1 MENKIK
7 EVIIKLVNNKELKL
21 FGYILYSFEF
31 ELIETNDRI
40 KEYNDFSYIIYD
52 EKNNNIKLQI
62 DKYFVETHDVQDII
76 VLILHNI
83 LHILNK
89 HNLRKK
95 DYDPNIFNL
104 AADHIIN
111 LELSKE
117 FKLPKEFILFKEIQN
132 KNLTTEEVYNWILT
146 NFNQE
151 SEQIEKNNSS
161 NIDDQNNQNKNSNI
175 NNQNKNSNI
184 NNQNNSSNTDDQNN
198 SSNTDDQNDLSNT
211 DDQNDSSNTDEKNNQ
226 NKDSNINNKIN
237 ETSENN
243 KNLQNKNN
251 KLLKVSKFTHKND
264 KSYIVKNIDNIEQLN
279 NTEENNQIIDNIK
292 RNCQLLINDDRFNQ
306 IKGER
311 SNSLI
316 EYIRNIIE
324 VEIPWYKLLE
334 KALLTKIKKNL
345 DSRSWSNIMKR
356 YKAHNILLP
365 GYGIKKELEAI
376 GLIFD
381 TSGSISKKNLEIFK
395 GIINNSISEFEKI
408 WILQHDVKIQ
418 LNIII
423 NQNDSDI
430 IDNIKFK
437 GRGGTSHYYVF
448 HEIEKVYLKQEIK
461 YSNLNLGLLIFI
473 TDFESDII
481 KYWNKFEWQKHI
493 PVIFMLTN
501 NKCKIP
507 KEIEENVIYIKDI
520 I

>member
-7 EVIIKLVNNKELKL
+7 EVIIKLINNKELKL

-31 ELIETNDRI
+31 ELIETNDKI

-132 KNLTTEEVYNWILT
+132 QNLTTEEVYNWILK

-161 NIDDQNNQNKNSNI
+161 NT
-175 NNQNKNSNI
+175 
-184 NNQNNSSNTDDQNN
+184 NNQNN
-198 SSNTDDQNDLSNT
+198 
-211 DDQNDSSNTDEKNNQ
+211 E
-226 NKDSNINNKIN
+226 NKDCNIININNINNKNFENKEDNIDNKIN
-237 ETSENN
+237 ETIENNKINKTSENN
-243 KNLQNKNN
+243 KNTNDENIIDNKQNLQNKNN

-365 GYGIKKELEAI
+365 GYGTKKELEAI

-448 HEIEKVYLKQEIK
+448 HEIEKAYLKQAIK

-507 KEIEENVIYIKDI
+507 KEIEENVIYIKDMI
-520 I
+520 

>member
-31 ELIETNDRI
+31 ELIETNDKI

-161 NIDDQNNQNKNSNI
+161 NT
-175 NNQNKNSNI
+175 
-184 NNQNNSSNTDDQNN
+184 NNQNNSSNRDNQNN
-198 SSNTDDQNDLSNT
+198 SSNRDNQNDG
-211 DDQNDSSNTDEKNNQ
+211 
-226 NKDSNINNKIN
+226 NKDCNINNKNFENKEDNIDNKIN
-237 ETSENN
+237 ETAENN
-243 KNLQNKNN
+243 KINKTPENNKNPIQNTNDENIIDNKQNLQNKNN

-264 KSYIVKNIDNIEQLN
+264 KSYIVKNIDNIEQLD

-365 GYGIKKELEAI
+365 GYGTKKELEAI

-448 HEIEKVYLKQEIK
+448 HEIEKAYLKQAIK

-507 KEIEENVIYIKDI
+507 KKIEENVIYIKDMI
-520 I
+520 

>member
-251 KLLKVSKFTHKND
+251 KLLKVSKFTHKHD

>member
-1 MENKIK
+1 MLSIL
-7 EVIIKLVNNKELKL
+7 EVK
-21 FGYILYSFEF
+21 
-31 ELIETNDRI
+31 R
-40 KEYNDFSYIIYD
+40 
-52 EKNNNIKLQI
+52 
-62 DKYFVETHDVQDII
+62 
-76 VLILHNI
+76 
-83 LHILNK
+83 
-89 HNLRKK
+89 
-95 DYDPNIFNL
+95 
-104 AADHIIN
+104 
-111 LELSKE
+111 
-117 FKLPKEFILFKEIQN
+117 KLPKEFILFKEIQN
-132 KNLTTEEVYNWILT
+132 KNLTTEEVYDWILT

-161 NIDDQNNQNKNSNI
+161 NTD
-175 NNQNKNSNI
+175 
-184 NNQNNSSNTDDQNN
+184 NQNNSSNTDN
-198 SSNTDDQNDLSNT
+198 QND
-211 DDQNDSSNTDEKNNQ
+211 E
-226 NKDSNINNKIN
+226 NKDCNINNKNLENKEGNINDINNKIN
-237 ETSENN
+237 ETAENNKINETVENN
-243 KNLQNKNN
+243 KNSIQNTNDKNTIDNKQNLQIKNN

-408 WILQHDVKIQ
+408 WIIQHDVKIQ

-430 IDNIKFK
+430 INNIKFK

-448 HEIEKVYLKQEIK
+448 HEIEKAYLKQEIK

-507 KEIEENVIYIKDI
+507 KEIEENVIYIKDMI
-520 I
+520 

>member
-31 ELIETNDRI
+31 ELIETNDKI

-161 NIDDQNNQNKNSNI
+161 NTD
-175 NNQNKNSNI
+175 
-184 NNQNNSSNTDDQNN
+184 NQNNSSNTDNQNN
-198 SSNTDDQNDLSNT
+198 LSNT
-211 DDQNDSSNTDEKNNQ
+211 DNQNDE
-226 NKDSNINNKIN
+226 NKDCNINNKNFENKEDDINNKIN
-237 ETSENN
+237 KTTENN
-243 KNLQNKNN
+243 KNSIQNTNDKNTIDSKQNLQIKNN

-264 KSYIVKNIDNIEQLN
+264 KSYIVKNIDNIEQLD

-448 HEIEKVYLKQEIK
+448 HEIEKAYLKQAIK

-507 KEIEENVIYIKDI
+507 KEIEENVIYIKDMI
-520 I
+520 

>member
-31 ELIETNDRI
+31 ELIETNDKI

-117 FKLPKEFILFKEIQN
+117 FKLPKEFTFFKEIQN

-161 NIDDQNNQNKNSNI
+161 SRDNRNNQNKNSNI

-184 NNQNNSSNTDDQNN
+184 NNQNN
-198 SSNTDDQNDLSNT
+198 
-211 DDQNDSSNTDEKNNQ
+211 E
-226 NKDSNINNKIN
+226 NKDCDINNKNLENKEDDINNKIN
-237 ETSENN
+237 ETTENN
-243 KNLQNKNN
+243 KSPIQSSNDKNTIDNKQNLQNKNN

-292 RNCQLLINDDRFNQ
+292 RNCQLLINNDRFNQ

-395 GIINNSISEFEKI
+395 GIINNSISQFEKI

-418 LNIII
+418 SNIII

-448 HEIEKVYLKQEIK
+448 HEIEKAYLKQAIK

-507 KEIEENVIYIKDI
+507 KEIEENVIYIKDMI
-520 I
+520 

>member
-132 KNLTTEEVYNWILT
+132 KNLTTEEVYDWILK

-151 SEQIEKNNSS
+151 SEQVEKNNSS
-161 NIDDQNNQNKNSNI
+161 NT
-175 NNQNKNSNI
+175 
-184 NNQNNSSNTDDQNN
+184 NNQNNSSNTNNQNN
-198 SSNTDDQNDLSNT
+198 SSNT
-211 DDQNDSSNTDEKNNQ
+211 NNQ
-226 NKDSNINNKIN
+226 NDENKDCNINNKNFENKEDDINNKIN
-237 ETSENN
+237 KTPENN
-243 KNLQNKNN
+243 KNSIQNSNDKNIIDDKQNLQNKNN

-264 KSYIVKNIDNIEQLN
+264 KSYIVKNIDNIEQLS
-279 NTEENNQIIDNIK
+279 NTEETNQIIDNIK
-292 RNCQLLINDDRFNQ
+292 RNCQLLINDERFNQ

-356 YKAHNILLP
+356 YKAHNILLS

-418 LNIII
+418 LNVII

-448 HEIEKVYLKQEIK
+448 HEIEKAYLKQAIK

-501 NKCKIP
+501 DKGKIP
-507 KEIEENVIYIKDI
+507 KEIKENVIYIKDMI
-520 I
+520 

>member
-31 ELIETNDRI
+31 ELIETNDKI

-161 NIDDQNNQNKNSNI
+161 NTD
-175 NNQNKNSNI
+175 
-184 NNQNNSSNTDDQNN
+184 NQNNSSNT
-198 SSNTDDQNDLSNT
+198 
-211 DDQNDSSNTDEKNNQ
+211 NNQ
-226 NKDSNINNKIN
+226 NDENKNLENKENNINDINNKIN
-237 ETSENN
+237 ETIENNKINKTSENN
-243 KNLQNKNN
+243 KSPIQNTNDKNIIDNKQNLQNKNN

-264 KSYIVKNIDNIEQLN
+264 KEYIVKNIDNIEQLN

-448 HEIEKVYLKQEIK
+448 HEIEKAYLKQAIK

-507 KEIEENVIYIKDI
+507 KEIEENVIYIKDMI
-520 I
+520 

>member
-31 ELIETNDRI
+31 ELIETNDKI

-161 NIDDQNNQNKNSNI
+161 NTD
-175 NNQNKNSNI
+175 
-184 NNQNNSSNTDDQNN
+184 NQNNSSNT
-198 SSNTDDQNDLSNT
+198 
-211 DDQNDSSNTDEKNNQ
+211 NNQ
-226 NKDSNINNKIN
+226 NNENKDCNINNKNFENKEDNINNKIN
-237 ETSENN
+237 ETTENN
-243 KNLQNKNN
+243 KNPIQNINDKNPTDNKQNLQIKNN

-311 SNSLI
+311 INSLI

-408 WILQHDVKIQ
+408 WIVQHDVKIQ
-418 LNIII
+418 LNLII
-423 NQNDSDI
+423 NQNDLDI

-448 HEIEKVYLKQEIK
+448 HEIEKAYLKQEIK

-507 KEIEENVIYIKDI
+507 KEIEENVIYIKDMI
-520 I
+520 